1 MKATWIKNFKSAQY
15 VLEEII
21 GSEDILGSCEE
32 FSQILLECYERG
44 GKAMS
49 CGNGGSHCD
58 AMHFAEELTG
68 QFYKP
73 RKPLGAI
80 ALGDASH
87 VTCTS
92 NDFGFEHIFSRQVEA
107 LGRAGDVLVALSTSG
122 NSKNVIK
129 AVEKAKV
136 MGIKTVGLLG
146 KDGGVLKSIVDVPIV
161 VPAKTSDRIQEV
173 HIKIIH
179 TVIETLE
186 RRLFPENY

>member
-1 MKATWIKNFKSAQY
+1 MKATWIKNFKSAQS

-21 GSEDILGSCEE
+21 GSEDFLSSCEE
-32 FSQILLECYERG
+32 FSQILLACYENNN
-44 GKAMS
+44 KAMS

-80 ALGDASH
+80 ALGDPSH

-92 NDFGFEHIFSRQVEA
+92 NDFGFEYIFSRQVEA
-107 LGRAGDVLVALSTSG
+107 LGKSGDVLVALSTSG

-146 KDGGVLKSIVDVPIV
+146 KDGGVLKFMVDVPIV
-161 VPAKTSDRIQEV
+161 VPGKTSDRVQEV

-179 TVIETLE
+179 TVIETVE
-186 RRLFPENY
+186 RKLFPENY

>member
-1 MKATWIKNFKSAQY
+1 
-15 VLEEII
+15 
-21 GSEDILGSCEE
+21 
-32 FSQILLECYERG
+32 
-44 GKAMS
+44 MS

-107 LGRAGDVLVALSTSG
+107 LGRSGDVLVALSTSG

-146 KDGGVLKSIVDVPIV
+146 KDGGVLKSMVDVAIV
-161 VPAKTSDRIQEV
+161 VPAKTSDRVQEV

-186 RRLFPENY
+186 RQLFPENY

>member
-1 MKATWIKNFKSAQY
+1 MKATWIKNFKSAQS
-15 VLEEII
+15 VLEDII
-21 GSEDILGSCEE
+21 GSEEVLSSCEQ
-32 FSQILLECYERG
+32 FSQILVKCYEDG

-107 LGRAGDVLVALSTSG
+107 LGRSGDVLVALSTSG

-146 KDGGVLKSIVDVPIV
+146 KDGGVLKSMVDVAIV
-161 VPAKTSDRIQEV
+161 VPAKTSDRVQEV

-186 RRLFPENY
+186 RQLFPENY